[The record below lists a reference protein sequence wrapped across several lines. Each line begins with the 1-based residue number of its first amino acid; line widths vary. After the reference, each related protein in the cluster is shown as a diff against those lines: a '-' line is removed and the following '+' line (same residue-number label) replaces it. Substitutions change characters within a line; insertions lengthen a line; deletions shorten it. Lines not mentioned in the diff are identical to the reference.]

1 MTGFEW
7 MLLVL
12 LSVVWGGSFFFNGIA
27 LREFP
32 TLSIVTARV
41 GLAALALLFL
51 MKMLGQGI
59 QLNRQILKAFFGM
72 SFLNNVVPFSLIVW
86 GQQHIASG
94 VASILN
100 ATTPLFTMLVAHW
113 FTTDEKINPRRLLG
127 VLTGMGGVGLMMGL
141 DSMESSGFHLLGQS
155 AILLAAFSYGLAGVY
170 GKRFAQLGIPPLAT
184 ATGQL
189 CASSIIL
196 IPLTLWIDQPWT
208 MAMPSIEGMGSLL
221 GIALLS
227 TALAYVIYFRLLK
240 TAGATNLLLVTLLIP
255 VSAIILGVFLLDE
268 SLEPQHLSG
277 MAVISLGLLIMD
289 GRLLQFFRKTLSCII
304 RFQMPYPFLLIIN
317 NTRNLKQNPWFNT
330 RLPRN
335 PRKRFSPS

>member
-32 TLSIVTARV
+32 TLTIVTARV

-170 GKRFAQLGIPPLAT
+170 GKRFAQLEIPPLAT

-189 CASSIIL
+189 CASSMIL

-221 GIALLS
+221 GIAVLS

-268 SLEPQHLSG
+268 SLQPQHLSG
-277 MAVISLGLLIMD
+277 MGLISLGLLIMD
-289 GRLLQFFRKTLSCII
+289 GRLLQFFRKT
-304 RFQMPYPFLLIIN
+304 FPA
-317 NTRNLKQNPWFNT
+317 
-330 RLPRN
+330 
-335 PRKRFSPS
+335 

>member
-7 MLLVL
+7 MLLVF

-170 GKRFAQLGIPPLAT
+170 GKRFAQLEIPPLAT

-189 CASSIIL
+189 CASSMIL

-289 GRLLQFFRKTLSCII
+289 GRLLQFFRKT
-304 RFQMPYPFLLIIN
+304 FPA
-317 NTRNLKQNPWFNT
+317 
-330 RLPRN
+330 
-335 PRKRFSPS
+335 

>member
-41 GLAALALLFL
+41 GLAALALLLL
-51 MKMLGQGI
+51 MRMLGQGI

-141 DSMESSGFHLLGQS
+141 DSMETSGFHLLDQS
-155 AILLAAFSYGLAGVY
+155 TILLAAFSYGLAGVY
-170 GKRFAQLGIPPLAT
+170 GKRFAQLEIPPLAT

-189 CASSIIL
+189 CASSMIL

-227 TALAYVIYFRLLK
+227 PALAYFIYFRLLK

-289 GRLLQFFRKTLSCII
+289 GHLLQFFRKT
-304 RFQMPYPFLLIIN
+304 FPA
-317 NTRNLKQNPWFNT
+317 
-330 RLPRN
+330 
-335 PRKRFSPS
+335 

>member
-32 TLSIVTARV
+32 TLTIVTARV
-41 GLAALALLFL
+41 GLAALALLLL
-51 MKMLGQGI
+51 MRMLGQGI

-170 GKRFAQLGIPPLAT
+170 GKRFAQLGISPLAT

-189 CASSIIL
+189 CASSMIL

-208 MAMPSIEGMGSLL
+208 MTIPSIKGMGSLM

-255 VSAIILGVFLLDE
+255 ISAIILGVFLLDE

-289 GRLLQFFRKTLSCII
+289 GRLLQFFRKT
-304 RFQMPYPFLLIIN
+304 FPA
-317 NTRNLKQNPWFNT
+317 
-330 RLPRN
+330 
-335 PRKRFSPS
+335 

>member
-32 TLSIVTARV
+32 TLTIVTARV
-41 GLAALALLFL
+41 GLAALALLLL
-51 MKMLGQGI
+51 MRMLGQGI

-170 GKRFAQLGIPPLAT
+170 GKRFSQLGISPLAT

-189 CASSIIL
+189 CASSMIL
-196 IPLTLWIDQPWT
+196 IPLTLWIDQPW
-208 MAMPSIEGMGSLL
+208 AMTIPSIKGMGSLM

-289 GRLLQFFRKTLSCII
+289 GRLLQFFRKT
-304 RFQMPYPFLLIIN
+304 FPA
-317 NTRNLKQNPWFNT
+317 
-330 RLPRN
+330 
-335 PRKRFSPS
+335 

>member
-32 TLSIVTARV
+32 ALTIVTARV
-41 GLAALALLFL
+41 GLAALALLLL
-51 MKMLGQGI
+51 MRMLGQGI

-170 GKRFAQLGIPPLAT
+170 GKRFAQLEIPPLAT

-189 CASSIIL
+189 CASSMIL

-289 GRLLQFFRKTLSCII
+289 GRLLQFFRKT
-304 RFQMPYPFLLIIN
+304 FPA
-317 NTRNLKQNPWFNT
+317 
-330 RLPRN
+330 
-335 PRKRFSPS
+335 

>member
-12 LSVVWGGSFFFNGIA
+12 LSLVWGGSFFFNGIA
-27 LREFP
+27 LQEFP

-59 QLNRQILKAFFGM
+59 QLNRQIFKAFFGM

-170 GKRFAQLGIPPLAT
+170 GKRFAQLGISPLAT

-189 CASSIIL
+189 CASSMIL

-208 MAMPSIEGMGSLL
+208 MTIPSIEGMGSLL
-221 GIALLS
+221 GITLLS
-227 TALAYVIYFRLLK
+227 TALAYFIYFRLLK

-289 GRLLQFFRKTLSCII
+289 GRLLQFFRKT
-304 RFQMPYPFLLIIN
+304 FPA
-317 NTRNLKQNPWFNT
+317 
-330 RLPRN
+330 
-335 PRKRFSPS
+335 

>member
-41 GLAALALLFL
+41 GLAALALLLL
-51 MKMLGQGI
+51 MRMLGQGI

-170 GKRFAQLGIPPLAT
+170 GKRFAQLEIPPLAT

-189 CASSIIL
+189 CASSMIL

-208 MAMPSIEGMGSLL
+208 MTIPSIEGMGSLL

-268 SLEPQHLSG
+268 SLQPQHLSG
-277 MAVISLGLLIMD
+277 MGVISLGLLIMD
-289 GRLLQFFRKTLSCII
+289 GRLLQFFRKT
-304 RFQMPYPFLLIIN
+304 FPA
-317 NTRNLKQNPWFNT
+317 
-330 RLPRN
+330 
-335 PRKRFSPS
+335 

>member
-27 LREFP
+27 LQEFP

-41 GLAALALLFL
+41 GLAALALLLL
-51 MKMLGQGI
+51 MRMLGQGI

-170 GKRFAQLGIPPLAT
+170 GKRFAQLGISPLAT

-189 CASSIIL
+189 CASSMIL

-208 MAMPSIEGMGSLL
+208 MAIPSIEGMGSLL

-227 TALAYVIYFRLLK
+227 TAMAYVIYFRLLK

-289 GRLLQFFRKTLSCII
+289 GRLFQFFRKT
-304 RFQMPYPFLLIIN
+304 FPA
-317 NTRNLKQNPWFNT
+317 
-330 RLPRN
+330 
-335 PRKRFSPS
+335 

>member
-1 MTGFEW
+1 

-170 GKRFAQLGIPPLAT
+170 GKRFAQLEIPPLAT

-189 CASSIIL
+189 CASSMIL

-208 MAMPSIEGMGSLL
+208 MTIPSIEGMGSLL
-221 GIALLS
+221 GIAVLS

-289 GRLLQFFRKTLSCII
+289 GRLLQFFRKT
-304 RFQMPYPFLLIIN
+304 FPA
-317 NTRNLKQNPWFNT
+317 
-330 RLPRN
+330 
-335 PRKRFSPS
+335 

>member
-1 MTGFEW
+1 

-27 LREFP
+27 LQEFP

-51 MKMLGQGI
+51 MKMMGQGI

-141 DSMESSGFHLLGQS
+141 DSMESSGFQLLGQS

-170 GKRFAQLGIPPLAT
+170 GKRFAQLEIPPLAT

-189 CASSIIL
+189 CASSMIL

-289 GRLLQFFRKTLSCII
+289 GRLLQFFRKT
-304 RFQMPYPFLLIIN
+304 FPA
-317 NTRNLKQNPWFNT
+317 
-330 RLPRN
+330 
-335 PRKRFSPS
+335 

>member
-170 GKRFAQLGIPPLAT
+170 GKRFAQLEIPPLAT

-189 CASSIIL
+189 CASSMIL

-208 MAMPSIEGMGSLL
+208 MTIPSIEGMGSLL
-221 GIALLS
+221 GIAVLS

-289 GRLLQFFRKTLSCII
+289 GRLLQFFRKT
-304 RFQMPYPFLLIIN
+304 FPA
-317 NTRNLKQNPWFNT
+317 
-330 RLPRN
+330 
-335 PRKRFSPS
+335 

>member
-27 LREFP
+27 LQEFP

-170 GKRFAQLGIPPLAT
+170 GKRFAQLEIPPLAT

-189 CASSIIL
+189 CASSMIL

-208 MAMPSIEGMGSLL
+208 MTIPSIEGMGSLL

-289 GRLLQFFRKTLSCII
+289 GRLLQFFRTT
-304 RFQMPYPFLLIIN
+304 FPA
-317 NTRNLKQNPWFNT
+317 
-330 RLPRN
+330 
-335 PRKRFSPS
+335 

>member
-1 MTGFEW
+1 MSNSKTQTMTGFEW

-32 TLSIVTARV
+32 TLTIVTARV
-41 GLAALALLFL
+41 GLAALALLLL
-51 MKMLGQGI
+51 MRMLGQGI

-170 GKRFAQLGIPPLAT
+170 GKRFAQLEIPPLAT

-189 CASSIIL
+189 CASSMIL

-208 MAMPSIEGMGSLL
+208 MTIPSIEGMGSLL
-221 GIALLS
+221 GIAVLS

-268 SLEPQHLSG
+268 SLQPQHLSG
-277 MAVISLGLLIMD
+277 MGVISLGLLIMD
-289 GRLLQFFRKTLSCII
+289 GRLLQFFRKT
-304 RFQMPYPFLLIIN
+304 FPA
-317 NTRNLKQNPWFNT
+317 
-330 RLPRN
+330 
-335 PRKRFSPS
+335 

>member
-170 GKRFAQLGIPPLAT
+170 GKRFAQLGISPLAT

-189 CASSIIL
+189 CASSMIL

-208 MAMPSIEGMGSLL
+208 MTIPSIEGMGSLL

-289 GRLLQFFRKTLSCII
+289 GRLLQFFRKT
-304 RFQMPYPFLLIIN
+304 FPA
-317 NTRNLKQNPWFNT
+317 
-330 RLPRN
+330 
-335 PRKRFSPS
+335 

>member
-1 MTGFEW
+1 MSNSKTQTMTGFEW
-7 MLLVL
+7 VL
-12 LSVVWGGSFFFNGIA
+12 LYVVWGGSFFFNGIA
-27 LREFP
+27 LWEFP

-51 MKMLGQGI
+51 TRMLGKGM

-100 ATTPLFTMLVAHW
+100 ATTPLFIMLVVHW
-113 FTTDEKINPRRLLG
+113 FTKDEKINPRRLLG
-127 VLTGMGGVGLMMGL
+127 VLIGMGGVGLMMGL
-141 DSMESSGFHLLGQS
+141 DSMETSRFHLLGQS

-170 GKRFAQLGIPPLAT
+170 SKRFAQLGIPPLAT
-184 ATGQL
+184 VTGQL
-189 CASSIIL
+189 RASSMIL

-208 MAMPSIEGMGSLL
+208 MAIPSIEGMGLLL

-227 TALAYVIYFRLLK
+227 TALAYVIYFRLFK
-240 TAGATNLLLVTLLIP
+240 TAGATNLLMVTILIP

-289 GRLLQFFRKTLSCII
+289 GRLLQFFRKN
-304 RFQMPYPFLLIIN
+304 FPA
-317 NTRNLKQNPWFNT
+317 
-330 RLPRN
+330 
-335 PRKRFSPS
+335 

>member
-1 MTGFEW
+1 

-32 TLSIVTARV
+32 TLTIVTARV
-41 GLAALALLFL
+41 GLAALALLLL
-51 MKMLGQGI
+51 MRMLGQGI

-170 GKRFAQLGIPPLAT
+170 GKRFAQLGISPLAT

-189 CASSIIL
+189 CASSMIL

-289 GRLLQFFRKTLSCII
+289 GRLLQFFRKT
-304 RFQMPYPFLLIIN
+304 FPA
-317 NTRNLKQNPWFNT
+317 
-330 RLPRN
+330 
-335 PRKRFSPS
+335 

>member
-170 GKRFAQLGIPPLAT
+170 GKRFAQLEIPPLAT

-189 CASSIIL
+189 CASSMIL

-208 MAMPSIEGMGSLL
+208 FVMPSIEGMGSLL

-289 GRLLQFFRKTLSCII
+289 GRLLQFFRKT
-304 RFQMPYPFLLIIN
+304 FPA
-317 NTRNLKQNPWFNT
+317 
-330 RLPRN
+330 
-335 PRKRFSPS
+335 

>member
-51 MKMLGQGI
+51 MRMLGQGI

-141 DSMESSGFHLLGQS
+141 DSMETSGFHLLGQS

-170 GKRFAQLGIPPLAT
+170 GKRFVQLEIPQLAT

-189 CASSIIL
+189 CASSMIL

-277 MAVISLGLLIMD
+277 MAVISLRLLFMD
-289 GRLLQFFRKTLSCII
+289 GRLLQFFRKT
-304 RFQMPYPFLLIIN
+304 FP
-317 NTRNLKQNPWFNT
+317 K
-330 RLPRN
+330 
-335 PRKRFSPS
+335 

>member
-170 GKRFAQLGIPPLAT
+170 GKRFAQLGISPLAT

-289 GRLLQFFRKTLSCII
+289 GRLLQFFRKT
-304 RFQMPYPFLLIIN
+304 FPA
-317 NTRNLKQNPWFNT
+317 
-330 RLPRN
+330 
-335 PRKRFSPS
+335 

>member
-170 GKRFAQLGIPPLAT
+170 GKRFAQLEIPPLAT

-189 CASSIIL
+189 CASSMIL
-196 IPLTLWIDQPWT
+196 IPLTLWIDQPLT

-268 SLEPQHLSG
+268 SLQPQHLSG
-277 MAVISLGLLIMD
+277 MGVISLGLLIMD
-289 GRLLQFFRKTLSCII
+289 GRLLQFFRKT
-304 RFQMPYPFLLIIN
+304 FPA
-317 NTRNLKQNPWFNT
+317 
-330 RLPRN
+330 
-335 PRKRFSPS
+335 

>member
-1 MTGFEW
+1 

-32 TLSIVTARV
+32 TLSIVTTRV

-170 GKRFAQLGIPPLAT
+170 GKRFAQLGISPLAT

-189 CASSIIL
+189 CASSMIL

-208 MAMPSIEGMGSLL
+208 MTIPSIEGMGSLL

-289 GRLLQFFRKTLSCII
+289 GRLLQFFRKT
-304 RFQMPYPFLLIIN
+304 FPA
-317 NTRNLKQNPWFNT
+317 
-330 RLPRN
+330 
-335 PRKRFSPS
+335 

>member
-1 MTGFEW
+1 

-155 AILLAAFSYGLAGVY
+155 AILLEAFLRIGRGLREKIRSIGNSASCHCY
-170 GKRFAQLGIPPLAT
+170 WT
-184 ATGQL
+184 TL
-189 CASSIIL
+189 CFEHD
-196 IPLTLWIDQPWT
+196 PD
-208 MAMPSIEGMGSLL
+208 
-221 GIALLS
+221 
-227 TALAYVIYFRLLK
+227 
-240 TAGATNLLLVTLLIP
+240 
-255 VSAIILGVFLLDE
+255 
-268 SLEPQHLSG
+268 
-277 MAVISLGLLIMD
+277 
-289 GRLLQFFRKTLSCII
+289 
-304 RFQMPYPFLLIIN
+304 
-317 NTRNLKQNPWFNT
+317 
-330 RLPRN
+330 
-335 PRKRFSPS
+335 SPDFVD

>member
-32 TLSIVTARV
+32 TLSIVTARA
-41 GLAALALLFL
+41 GLAALAFLLL
-51 MKMLGQGI
+51 VRMLGQGI

-170 GKRFAQLGIPPLAT
+170 GKRFAQLEIPPLAT

-189 CASSIIL
+189 CASSMIL

-208 MAMPSIEGMGSLL
+208 MTIPSIEGMGSLL

-289 GRLLQFFRKTLSCII
+289 GRLLQFFRKT
-304 RFQMPYPFLLIIN
+304 FPA
-317 NTRNLKQNPWFNT
+317 
-330 RLPRN
+330 
-335 PRKRFSPS
+335 

>member
-1 MTGFEW
+1 MSNSKTQTITGFEW

-51 MKMLGQGI
+51 MKMQGQGI

-155 AILLAAFSYGLAGVY
+155 TILLATFSYELAGVY
-170 GKRFAQLGIPPLAT
+170 GKRFAQLEIPPLAT

-189 CASSIIL
+189 CASSMIL

-289 GRLLQFFRKTLSCII
+289 GRLLQFFRKT
-304 RFQMPYPFLLIIN
+304 FPA
-317 NTRNLKQNPWFNT
+317 
-330 RLPRN
+330 
-335 PRKRFSPS
+335 

>member
-1 MTGFEW
+1 

-51 MKMLGQGI
+51 TRMLGHGI

-72 SFLNNVVPFSLIVW
+72 SFLNNLVPFSLIVW
-86 GQQHIASG
+86 GQQNIASG

-100 ATTPLFTMLVAHW
+100 ATTPLFTTLVAHW

-127 VLTGMGGVGLMMGL
+127 VLTGVGGVGLMMGL
-141 DSMESSGFHLLGQS
+141 DSIESSGFHLLGQF

-170 GKRFAQLGIPPLAT
+170 GKRFGQLGIPPLAT

-189 CASSIIL
+189 CASSMIL
-196 IPLTLWIDQPWT
+196 LPLTLWIDQPWT
-208 MAMPSIEGMGSLL
+208 KAMPSIEGMGSLF

-240 TAGATNLLLVTLLIP
+240 NCRSNKPAAGDFIDPGQRDHPGSVPSGRKSRTTTSLRNGRHQPWTPDHGWAFAP
-255 VSAIILGVFLLDE
+255 VFSKD
-268 SLEPQHLSG
+268 
-277 MAVISLGLLIMD
+277 
-289 GRLLQFFRKTLSCII
+289 LSCII
-304 RFQMPYPFLLIIN
+304 RLQM
-317 NTRNLKQNPWFNT
+317 
-330 RLPRN
+330 
-335 PRKRFSPS
+335 S

>member
-155 AILLAAFSYGLAGVY
+155 AILLAAFSYVLAGVY
-170 GKRFAQLGIPPLAT
+170 GKRFAQLGISPLAT

-189 CASSIIL
+189 CASSMIL

-289 GRLLQFFRKTLSCII
+289 GRLLQFFRKT
-304 RFQMPYPFLLIIN
+304 FPA
-317 NTRNLKQNPWFNT
+317 
-330 RLPRN
+330 
-335 PRKRFSPS
+335 

>member
-51 MKMLGQGI
+51 MRMLGQGI

-170 GKRFAQLGIPPLAT
+170 GKRFAQLGISPLAT

-189 CASSIIL
+189 CASSMIL

-208 MAMPSIEGMGSLL
+208 LAMPSIEGMGSLL

-289 GRLLQFFRKTLSCII
+289 GRLLQFFRKT
-304 RFQMPYPFLLIIN
+304 FPA
-317 NTRNLKQNPWFNT
+317 
-330 RLPRN
+330 
-335 PRKRFSPS
+335 

>member
-32 TLSIVTARV
+32 TLFILTARV

-170 GKRFAQLGIPPLAT
+170 GKRFAQLEIPPLAT

-189 CASSIIL
+189 CASSMIL
-196 IPLTLWIDQPWT
+196 IPLTFWIDQPWT
-208 MAMPSIEGMGSLL
+208 FAMPSIEGMGSLL

-240 TAGATNLLLVTLLIP
+240 TAGVTNLLLVTLLIP

-289 GRLLQFFRKTLSCII
+289 GRLLQFFRKT
-304 RFQMPYPFLLIIN
+304 FPA
-317 NTRNLKQNPWFNT
+317 
-330 RLPRN
+330 
-335 PRKRFSPS
+335 

>member
-51 MKMLGQGI
+51 MKVLGQGI

-170 GKRFAQLGIPPLAT
+170 GKRFAQLEIPPLAT

-189 CASSIIL
+189 CASSMIL

-208 MAMPSIEGMGSLL
+208 MTIPSIEWMGSLL

-289 GRLLQFFRKTLSCII
+289 VRLLQFFRKT
-304 RFQMPYPFLLIIN
+304 F
-317 NTRNLKQNPWFNT
+317 
-330 RLPRN
+330 
-335 PRKRFSPS
+335 PS

>member
-1 MTGFEW
+1 

-41 GLAALALLFL
+41 RLAALALLLL

-113 FTTDEKINPRRLLG
+113 FTTDEKIKPRSLLG

-141 DSMESSGFHLLGQS
+141 DSME
-155 AILLAAFSYGLAGVY
+155 
-170 GKRFAQLGIPPLAT
+170 R
-184 ATGQL
+184 
-189 CASSIIL
+189 
-196 IPLTLWIDQPWT
+196 
-208 MAMPSIEGMGSLL
+208 
-221 GIALLS
+221 
-227 TALAYVIYFRLLK
+227 
-240 TAGATNLLLVTLLIP
+240 
-255 VSAIILGVFLLDE
+255 
-268 SLEPQHLSG
+268 
-277 MAVISLGLLIMD
+277 
-289 GRLLQFFRKTLSCII
+289 
-304 RFQMPYPFLLIIN
+304 
-317 NTRNLKQNPWFNT
+317 
-330 RLPRN
+330 
-335 PRKRFSPS
+335 

>member
-1 MTGFEW
+1 

-170 GKRFAQLGIPPLAT
+170 GKRFAQLGISPLAT

-189 CASSIIL
+189 CASSMIL

-208 MAMPSIEGMGSLL
+208 MTIPSIEGMGSLL

-289 GRLLQFFRKTLSCII
+289 GRLLQFFRKT
-304 RFQMPYPFLLIIN
+304 FPA
-317 NTRNLKQNPWFNT
+317 
-330 RLPRN
+330 
-335 PRKRFSPS
+335 

>member
-1 MTGFEW
+1 MTQTMTGFEW

-51 MKMLGQGI
+51 MRMLDQGI

-170 GKRFAQLGIPPLAT
+170 GKRFAQLEIPPLAT

-189 CASSIIL
+189 CASSMIL

-208 MAMPSIEGMGSLL
+208 MAIPSIEGMGSLL
-221 GIALLS
+221 GISLLS

-255 VSAIILGVFLLDE
+255 ISAIILGVFLLDE

-289 GRLLQFFRKTLSCII
+289 GRLLQFFRKT
-304 RFQMPYPFLLIIN
+304 FPA
-317 NTRNLKQNPWFNT
+317 
-330 RLPRN
+330 
-335 PRKRFSPS
+335 

>member
-32 TLSIVTARV
+32 TLTIVTARV
-41 GLAALALLFL
+41 GLAALALLLL
-51 MKMLGQGI
+51 MRMLGQGI

-141 DSMESSGFHLLGQS
+141 DSMETSGFHLLGQS

-170 GKRFAQLGIPPLAT
+170 GKRFAQLEIPPLAT

-189 CASSIIL
+189 CASSMIL

-208 MAMPSIEGMGSLL
+208 MTIPSIEGMGSLL
-221 GIALLS
+221 GIAVLS

-277 MAVISLGLLIMD
+277 MGVISLGLLIMD
-289 GRLLQFFRKTLSCII
+289 GRLLQFFRKT
-304 RFQMPYPFLLIIN
+304 FPA
-317 NTRNLKQNPWFNT
+317 
-330 RLPRN
+330 
-335 PRKRFSPS
+335 

>member
-32 TLSIVTARV
+32 TLTIVTARV
-41 GLAALALLFL
+41 GLAALALLLL
-51 MKMLGQGI
+51 MRMLGQGI

-170 GKRFAQLGIPPLAT
+170 GKRFAQLEIPPLAT

-189 CASSIIL
+189 CASSMIL

-208 MAMPSIEGMGSLL
+208 MTIPSIKGMGSLL

-289 GRLLQFFRKTLSCII
+289 GRLLQFFRKT
-304 RFQMPYPFLLIIN
+304 FPA
-317 NTRNLKQNPWFNT
+317 
-330 RLPRN
+330 
-335 PRKRFSPS
+335 

>member
-41 GLAALALLFL
+41 GLAALALLLL
-51 MKMLGQGI
+51 MRMLGQGI

-170 GKRFAQLGIPPLAT
+170 GKRFAQLEIPPLAT

-189 CASSIIL
+189 CASSMIL

-208 MAMPSIEGMGSLL
+208 FVMPSIEGMGSLL

-240 TAGATNLLLVTLLIP
+240 TAGATNLLVVTLLIP

-289 GRLLQFFRKTLSCII
+289 GRLLQFFRKT
-304 RFQMPYPFLLIIN
+304 FPA
-317 NTRNLKQNPWFNT
+317 
-330 RLPRN
+330 
-335 PRKRFSPS
+335 

>member
-41 GLAALALLFL
+41 GLAALALLLL
-51 MKMLGQGI
+51 MRMLGQGI

-170 GKRFAQLGIPPLAT
+170 GKRFAQLEIPPLAT

-189 CASSIIL
+189 CASSMIL

-208 MAMPSIEGMGSLL
+208 MAMPNIEGMGSLL

-289 GRLLQFFRKTLSCII
+289 GRLLQFFRKT
-304 RFQMPYPFLLIIN
+304 FPA
-317 NTRNLKQNPWFNT
+317 
-330 RLPRN
+330 
-335 PRKRFSPS
+335 